1 MKNNDKGI
9 TLVALVITIIVLLI
23 LAGITIAALSG
34 ENGILKR
41 AAQARYEEQ
50 IGQTKDLIS
59 MEVYDAATEFYY
71 DKYVNGTDMGDNTI
85 GDAIKNAITN
95 GKYPSG
101 KYPEANVAISGTSIT
116 ITPQAD
122 SSKVATGTFNA
133 TTGAITS
140 WVNPT
145 AD

>member
-23 LAGITIAALSG
+23 LAGITIASLSG

-41 AAQARYEEQ
+41 AAQAKYEEQ

-59 MEVYDAATEFYY
+59 MNVYEAATEFYY

-85 GDAIKNAITN
+85 GNAIENAITS
-95 GKYPSG
+95 GTYPD
-101 KYPEANVAISGTSIT
+101 ANVTVTGGKIKIE
-116 ITPQAD
+116 PKAD
-122 SSKVATGTFNA
+122 TTKAVEADLNA
-133 TTGAITS
+133 TTGAIGT
-140 WVNPT
+140 WAT
-145 AD
+145 AAVPGA